1 MDLEPVHH
9 NSRIIIHSHHFSAIA
24 LSSPLV
30 LTTHPLRPFC
40 IADDARGDLDG
51 TGAGQSAPHSWHSTT
66 LWYRLNKVITR
77 LCSTHQFKNL
87 QVEMLY
93 QRYFLRMNQNNTTH
107 IVSLLLALV
116 LLLGGIHIIFALIA
130 ASSPTP
136 DIDPSVASL
145 QVVGKLSSARIGGDA
160 PFNDVGATSTA
171 MWDNGTTTKWGGGV
185 DNNNITILS
194 SVVGD
199 GNMTATWDAQ
209 NDTVSATGD
218 TSPLPPN
225 KMWNF
230 FGTNILPLVIT
241 LGVCGTICIREY
253 MK

>member
-1 MDLEPVHH
+1 
-9 NSRIIIHSHHFSAIA
+9 
-24 LSSPLV
+24 
-30 LTTHPLRPFC
+30 
-40 IADDARGDLDG
+40 
-51 TGAGQSAPHSWHSTT
+51 
-66 LWYRLNKVITR
+66 
-77 LCSTHQFKNL
+77 
-87 QVEMLY
+87 MLY

-130 ASSPTP
+130 ASSPTS

-171 MWDNGTTTKWGGGV
+171 IWDNGTTTKWGGGV

-225 KMWNF
+225 KMWNY